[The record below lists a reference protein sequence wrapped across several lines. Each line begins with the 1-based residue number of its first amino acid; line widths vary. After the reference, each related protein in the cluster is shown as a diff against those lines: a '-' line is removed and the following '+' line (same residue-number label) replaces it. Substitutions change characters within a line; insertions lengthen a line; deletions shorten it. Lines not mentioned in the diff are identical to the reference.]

1 MKFEDKLFNPDQVRG
16 HGVADLTAYY
26 ISKFFSELLFEPM
39 DVMLNE
45 RRVVFVD
52 EWHFRIHA
60 FLVLAGRRNVRRVSE
75 RLPFF
80 KCHDFIYRPNLGI

>member
-1 MKFEDKLFNPDQVRG
+1 
-16 HGVADLTAYY
+16 
-26 ISKFFSELLFEPM
+26 M